1 MTRKELAAAILQE
14 RSELQAKSLE
24 QQRKPLPY
32 YLLNLSHP
40 AIHLLYQHWR
50 LEKRGQARFPPSD
63 LERTEFELEMLSATA
78 LHMLERHFKQQS
90 KSTKKEPLTAATV
103 KGSGGKVFPH
113 N

>member
-1 MTRKELAAAILQE
+1 MTRKELVAAILQE

-40 AIHLLYQHWR
+40 AMHLLYQHWR
-50 LEKRGQARFPPSD
+50 IEKKGQARFPPSD
-63 LERTEFELEMLSATA
+63 IERTEFELEMLSDVA
-78 LHMLERHFKQQS
+78 LKALEQHFQK
-90 KSTKKEPLTAATV
+90 KSTKKESLTAGTV
-103 KGSGGKVFPH
+103 KDSGGKVFPR